1 MFGFVRQILNFLI
14 LISLLTVV
22 VLWFASVDN
31 SLTVEDVTY
40 IKLFHPEVVD
50 GSLLDYAEQL
60 KFINSVLV
68 LVSSI
73 TSDYSGIPLNQ
84 SREPK
89 DLYLRKSGLCYD
101 RSRVIEKILRFN
113 KFNIRHVSV
122 FSLDG
127 FTSKIKALFR
137 RGISSHAVSE
147 VETKKGWMLLGSNNV
162 WMAQMQNGDPLSASD
177 IQSKIRSGEEMSWL
191 HPPHTSI
198 YDADFIFFYGLYSRH
213 GRFYPPFNP
222 IPDINYS
229 EFKDNFF

>member
-1 MFGFVRQILNFLI
+1 MGA
-14 LISLLTVV
+14 
-22 VLWFASVDN
+22 LWYSSVDN
-31 SLTVEDVTY
+31 SLTAEDITY

-50 GSLLDYAEQL
+50 GPSLEYADQL

-68 LVSSI
+68 SVSSV

-89 DLYLRKSGLCYD
+89 DLYSRKSGLCYD

-113 KFNIRHVSV
+113 KFNVRHISV
-122 FSLDG
+122 FSLEG
-127 FTSKIKALFR
+127 FTSKIKALLK

-162 WMAQMQNGDPLSASD
+162 WMAQEQSGDPLSASN
-177 IQSKIRSGEEMSWL
+177 IYAKVRSGEEISWL
-191 HPPHTSI
+191 QRPHTNI
-198 YDADFIFFYGLYSRH
+198 YDQDFVFLYGLYSRH

-229 EFKDNFF
+229 EFIDNFF